1 MRILIVSQYFW
12 PETFRIND
20 LAKTLALKGVTVDV
34 MTGKPNY
41 PEGQIYDGFRAS
53 GLQSAEWSGLTIYR
67 IPILPRGVKGAVRLA
82 LNYLSFII
90 YGIVLGPWLFRKKH
104 YDVIF
109 VYGVS
114 PILQAIPALLLGRIK
129 RIPVILWVQDLWPE
143 SLAATG
149 YIRSPILLA
158 QVRRLVSF
166 IYRRVDLLL
175 VQSRAFIPFVSDMAG
190 GTNIV
195 YYPNSVD
202 DSFSS
207 PSSEVA
213 LPHISGLEEGF
224 PVLFAGNI
232 GSGQAVEVI
241 VGAALLLKDHPQIR
255 FVVVGSGSRREW
267 MKQQVE
273 ALQLT
278 NLHLPGRFPIETMPG
293 LMRKA
298 GALLVCLAD
307 EPIFAATVPNKVQA
321 YMASG
326 MPILASLSGEGARL
340 VEEAQAGLVAP
351 AGNAALLAK
360 ATLKMFKMTQLER
373 DRLGDNGRTFF
384 KLHFDHVT
392 LTERLID
399 ILSQL
404 VEARRATS

>member
-1 MRILIVSQYFW
+1 M
-12 PETFRIND
+12 
-20 LAKTLALKGVTVDV
+20 

>member
-20 LAKTLALKGVTVDV
+20 LAKSLALNGIAVDV
-34 MTGKPNY
+34 MSGKPNY
-41 PEGQIYDGFRAS
+41 PEGHVYDGFRAS
-53 GLQSAEWSGLTIYR
+53 GIQIAGWSGLTVYR
-67 IPILPRGVKGAVRLA
+67 IPILPRGAKGAIRLA

-90 YGIVLGPWLFRKKH
+90 SGVILGPWLLRKKQ
-104 YDVIF
+104 YDAIF

-114 PILQAIPALLLGRIK
+114 PILQAIPALFLGRIK
-129 RIPVILWVQDLWPE
+129 CAPVIVWVQDLWPE

-149 YIRSPILLA
+149 YIRSPKLLA
-158 QVRRLVSF
+158 QVRLLVSF
-166 IYRRVDLLL
+166 IYRRADLLL
-175 VQSRAFIPFVSDMAG
+175 VQSRAFIPFVSNMAN
-190 GTNIV
+190 GTKII

-207 PSSEVA
+207 LSSEVV
-213 LPHISGLEEGF
+213 LPHIAALEEGF

-267 MKQQVE
+267 MEQQVE
-273 ALQLT
+273 ALQLK
-278 NLHLPGRFPIETMPG
+278 NLHLPGRFPVETMPG

-298 GALLVCLAD
+298 GALLVSLAD

-326 MPILASLSGEGARL
+326 MPILASLNGEGARL
-340 VEEAQAGLVAP
+340 VTEAQAGLVAP
-351 AGNAALLAK
+351 SGDAALLAE
-360 ATLKMFKMTQLER
+360 ATLKMFNMTPVER
-373 DRLGDNGRTFF
+373 DRLGNNGRTFF
-384 KLHFDHVT
+384 KLHFDHDM

-399 ILSQL
+399 ILGQTF
-404 VEARRATS
+404 EARRASS